1 MRPPQYSTAALIDL
15 FHQQT
20 VASLPEVMA
29 ALGTRAR
36 RTAFRKLKELPYR
49 TSYSHRGGYYTLE
62 ELIDFDQ
69 HGLWSFRA
77 VRFSAAGT
85 LLATTTAMVSDAP
98 AGQFREELD
107 NLLHVGTQDAL
118 RKLVQER
125 KLTRQKVAGQFL
137 YCVADR
143 TRKAQQL
150 SARRALLAAPGL
162 LGPMPDADH
171 MPDELRAAIVLFA
184 SLLDERQRRL
194 YAGLESL
201 KCGWGGDTRIA
212 GLLGIDPGTVARGR
226 KQLLAQDVER
236 RRVRRP
242 GGGRP
247 PLEKKTPEVIAAI
260 EAALQHDVAGDPIT
274 GIRWTRRT
282 TEKIAK
288 QLASLDIQVCPR
300 TVARILKELDYRLRV
315 NHKRV
320 SAGSGPDRDQQF
332 TYIAEQRVKFAQR
345 GLPIVSIDTKKRE
358 LVGNFKNPV
367 TVWGQTPQAV
377 NDHDF
382 RSQADG
388 IAIPYGVYDMG
399 ANRGFVVV
407 GTSHDTPDFAADNLV
422 RWWQA
427 DGLERYRDASE
438 LLVLADSG
446 GSNAPRIRCFKYA
459 LQTRLVDPYRLTITV
474 CHYPAGASKW
484 NPIDHRLFSE
494 ISKNWAG
501 QPLRSYE
508 TILNYL
514 RTTTTEAGL
523 RVHAQLV
530 EQEYPRGVKITDAEF
545 ASIAFEPHQV
555 QPLRNYTICPRS

>member
-29 ALGTRAR
+29 ALGTRAG

-69 HGLWSFRA
+69 HGLWSFRD

-85 LLATTTAMVSDAP
+85 LLATTAAMVSDAP
-98 AGQFREELD
+98 AGQFSEELD

-137 YCVADR
+137 YCAADG

-247 PLEKKTPEVIAAI
+247 PLEKNPRGDRCHRSGVAARCRRRSHHRYPLDAPYHREDRKTTCLPRHPD
-260 EAALQHDVAGDPIT
+260 LSQD
-274 GIRWTRRT
+274 R
-282 TEKIAK
+282 
-288 QLASLDIQVCPR
+288 LD
-300 TVARILKELDYRLRV
+300 
-315 NHKRV
+315 
-320 SAGSGPDRDQQF
+320 
-332 TYIAEQRVKFAQR
+332 
-345 GLPIVSIDTKKRE
+345 
-358 LVGNFKNPV
+358 
-367 TVWGQTPQAV
+367 
-377 NDHDF
+377 
-382 RSQADG
+382 
-388 IAIPYGVYDMG
+388 
-399 ANRGFVVV
+399 
-407 GTSHDTPDFAADNLV
+407 
-422 RWWQA
+422 
-427 DGLERYRDASE
+427 
-438 LLVLADSG
+438 
-446 GSNAPRIRCFKYA
+446 APRYSCS
-459 LQTRLVDPYRLTITV
+459 T
-474 CHYPAGASKW
+474 S
-484 NPIDHRLFSE
+484 
-494 ISKNWAG
+494 
-501 QPLRSYE
+501 
-508 TILNYL
+508 
-514 RTTTTEAGL
+514 
-523 RVHAQLV
+523 
-530 EQEYPRGVKITDAEF
+530 
-545 ASIAFEPHQV
+545 
-555 QPLRNYTICPRS
+555 YTIGPRS

>member
-1 MRPPQYSTAALIDL
+1 MRPPLYSTAALVDL
-15 FHQQT
+15 FRQHT

-49 TSYSHRGGYYTLE
+49 TSYSHRGGYYTLD

-69 HGLWSFRA
+69 HGLWSFRD
-77 VRFSAAGT
+77 VRFSVAGT
-85 LLATTTAMVSDAP
+85 LLATAAALVSDAP
-98 AGQFREELD
+98 AGQFSEELD
-107 NLLHVGTQDAL
+107 NLLHVGTQDVL
-118 RKLVQER
+118 RKLVTER
-125 KLTRQKVAGQFL
+125 KLSRRKLAGQFL
-137 YCVADR
+137 YCAADR

-162 LGPMPDADH
+162 VGPVPDADL

-201 KCGWGGDTRIA
+201 KCGWGGDARIA

-226 KQLLAQDVER
+226 KQLLAQDVDRE
-236 RRVRRP
+236 RVRRP

-247 PLEKKTPEVIAAI
+247 RLEKKTPEVITAI

-274 GIRWTRRT
+274 GIRWTHRT
-282 TEKIAK
+282 TEKIATE
-288 QLASLDIQVCPR
+288 LATLDIQVCPR
-300 TVARILKELDYRLRV
+300 TVARILKDLDYRLRV

-320 SAGSGPDRDQQF
+320 SAGSGADREQQF
-332 TYIAEQRVKFAQR
+332 HYIAEQPMKFAKL

-358 LVGNFKNPV
+358 LVGNFKNQG
-367 TVWGQTPQAV
+367 TTWERSPQAV

-388 IAIPYGVYDMG
+388 IAIPYGVYDVG

-422 RWWQA
+422 RWWQH
-427 DGLERYRDASE
+427 DGSERYLNASR

-446 GSNAPRIRCFKYA
+446 GSNAPRVRAF
-459 LQTRLVDPYRLTITV
+459 TRSVAQRD
-474 CHYPAGASKW
+474 GAHVTKIEC
-484 NPIDHRLFSE
+484 PGR
-494 ISKNWAG
+494 
-501 QPLRSYE
+501 
-508 TILNYL
+508 
-514 RTTTTEAGL
+514 RTER
-523 RVHAQLV
+523 RVGS
-530 EQEYPRGVKITDAEF
+530 PG
-545 ASIAFEPHQV
+545 
-555 QPLRNYTICPRS
+555 